1 MGTAFVLLIIGI
13 CLIVLNVRGLKKEKN
28 SFKNVLNK
36 EKVNIDDVKL
46 EIGSLRKEFAE
57 TLLEVQ
63 REIVSI
69 KDKLDMEENLHTNG
83 DESYKEKTIYDDKIE
98 NIKDIVDIDFNKEVV
113 EDKKENKL
121 RIKEVRDL
129 INKGLSIEEIADVLK
144 VGKGEI
150 LLIKELYLK

>member
-13 CLIVLNVRGLKKEKN
+13 CLIFLNVRGLSKEKN
-28 SFKNVLNK
+28 SFENVLNK

-63 REIVSI
+63 REIVAI

>member
-98 NIKDIVDIDFNKEVV
+98 NIKDIVDIDFNKDVV
-113 EDKKENKL
+113 EDKQENKL

>member
-13 CLIVLNVRGLKKEKN
+13 CLIVLNIRGLKKEKN

>member
-13 CLIVLNVRGLKKEKN
+13 CLIVLNIRGLSKEKN
-28 SFKNVLNK
+28 SFENVLNK

>member
-13 CLIVLNVRGLKKEKN
+13 CLIVLNIRGLSKEKN
-28 SFKNVLNK
+28 SFENVLNK

-63 REIVSI
+63 REIVAI

>member
-13 CLIVLNVRGLKKEKN
+13 CLIFLNVRGLSKEKN
-28 SFKNVLNK
+28 SFENVLNK

-63 REIVSI
+63 REIVAI

-129 INKGLSIEEIADVLK
+129 IEKGLSIEEIADVLK

>member
-83 DESYKEKTIYDDKIE
+83 DRKS
-98 NIKDIVDIDFNKEVV
+98 VV
-113 EDKKENKL
+113 
-121 RIKEVRDL
+121 
-129 INKGLSIEEIADVLK
+129 
-144 VGKGEI
+144 
-150 LLIKELYLK
+150 

>member
-13 CLIVLNVRGLKKEKN
+13 CLIFLNVRGLSKEKN
-28 SFKNVLNK
+28 SFENVLNK

-63 REIVSI
+63 REMVAI
-69 KDKLDMEENLHTNG
+69 KDNLDMEENLHTNG

>member
-13 CLIVLNVRGLKKEKN
+13 CLIFLNIRGLNKEKN
-28 SFKNVLNK
+28 SFENVLNK
-36 EKVNIDDVKL
+36 EKVNMDDVKL

-63 REIVSI
+63 REIVAI
-69 KDKLDMEENLHTNG
+69 KEKLDMEENLHTND

>member
-28 SFKNVLNK
+28 SFENVLSK
-36 EKVNIDDVKL
+36 EKVNMDDVKL

-63 REIVSI
+63 REMVAI